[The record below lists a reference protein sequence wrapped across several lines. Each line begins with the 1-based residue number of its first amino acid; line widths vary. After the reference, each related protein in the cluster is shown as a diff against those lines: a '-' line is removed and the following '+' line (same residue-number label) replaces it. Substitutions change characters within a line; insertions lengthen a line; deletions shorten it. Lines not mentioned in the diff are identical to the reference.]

1 MIKEFMVETSA
12 VEKFGLKAS
21 AQMTFKVISKIVILH
36 LAIWHICDLV
46 NFIIQEFIFHKLAQL
61 SILSISQLIGKFQG
75 LSFSNPNI
83 SSEDIYAMN
92 SLPIN
97 VSTSGVV
104 KITVKKYGDEKSG
117 VEPWF

>member
-1 MIKEFMVETSA
+1 METSA

-46 NFIIQEFIFHKLAQL
+46 NFIIQEIIFHKLAQL

-75 LSFSNPNI
+75 LSFSNPNF
-83 SSEDIYAMN
+83 SSEDIYATN

-97 VSTSGVV
+97 VSTMNSRVV